1 MNSSKKNDIKIIQHI
16 LQNQKRFDLA
26 VKLENCYYESDI
38 VDGLYGGFGEVK
50 LFVHPDNFVYFN
62 EIDEQDKNL
71 LLQLFNGLSLDYDE
85 VVNIKF
91 FIDTTINIA
100 NYSET
105 LYIFVDEAGDM
116 DFSKNGSKYY
126 MFSFLIKQRPFR
138 LHDYISNYR
147 YSLLEK
153 NLDPL
158 FKTKLDI
165 EAFHASYDNKY
176 VRSELF
182 EIISTFEKESINVY
196 SYILEKP
203 KVEPLKREDRDVF
216 YMENLKYSIMRLLD
230 KLQIKSNF
238 IIITDRLPLKR
249 NKKQQI
255 KALKEGIKSYIS
267 NQNLKIRYDIFHHCS
282 ASSVNL
288 QVVDYVSWAIFRKY
302 ERSDLEFYDK
312 IQKYILEE
320 EIMTKDRVIKYYEV

>member
-1 MNSSKKNDIKIIQHI
+1 MKRKKEHIKIIQHI
-16 LQNQKRFDLA
+16 LQNQKRYDLA
-26 VKLENCYYESDI
+26 VKLENCRYEDYI
-38 VDGLYGGFGEVK
+38 VDGLYGGLGEIE
-50 LFVHPDNFVYFN
+50 LFVHPDNFVFFD
-62 EIDEQDKNL
+62 EIDENDKSL
-71 LLQLFNGLSLDYDE
+71 LIQLFNGLSLGYHE
-85 VVNIKF
+85 VINVKF
-91 FIDTTINIA
+91 SIDTNIQVA
-100 NYSET
+100 NYSDT

-116 DFSKNGSKYY
+116 DFSKNGSRYY
-126 MFSFLIKQRPFR
+126 MFSFLIKQRPFK

-203 KVEPLKREDRDVF
+203 KVEPLKREDRDIF
-216 YMENLKYSIMRLLD
+216 YIENLKYSIMRLLD

-238 IIITDRLPLKR
+238 IVITDRLPLKR
-249 NKKQQI
+249 NKKKQI

-267 NQNLKIRYDIFHHCS
+267 NHDLKIRYDIFHHCS

-288 QVVDYVSWAIFRKY
+288 QVIDYISWAIFRKY
-302 ERSDLEFYDK
+302 ERENREFYDK
-312 IQKYILEE
+312 IKKYILEE
-320 EIMTKDRVIKYYEV
+320 EVMTKDRVKKYYEV